1 MSPKI
6 LPEDTSTSS
15 KLKISNDLFD
25 VEYNFPTA
33 LEVSTESSQE
43 IDLTKSIRRNKELM
57 EGIERAKRQISKGDL
72 LTYDEVF

>member
-1 MSPKI
+1 MFTKI
-6 LPEDTSTSS
+6 LPEDTSTSF
-15 KLKISNDLFD
+15 KFQIADDLLN

-33 LEVSTESSQE
+33 LEVGSDSSQE
-43 IDLTKSIRRNKELM
+43 IDLTESIRCNKELM